1 MKIRNR
7 IALLIVVLFA
17 LGTGTIAA
25 YQPQSKSVTI
35 TDNGKVT
42 QYETTEVLV
51 GELLISNDISLGQ
64 KDALSVDV
72 GTSITEDMDIVITRW
87 APEVRLSLDQVEMKI
102 ITKAFTV
109 DEFIE
114 EQGIVLGEKAEI
126 SPARSQAIEE
136 GMTIAIKRRKTTIQT
151 READLPYD
159 VKVEITSDL
168 KPGERKVK
176 QAGKNGL
183 VTRDFEVEYF
193 GGEKVGETQ
202 ISSLVLREPQTEI
215 VLEGNKNVISD
226 PKTGKTYAFKKV
238 LNMEAT
244 AYTHGPGD
252 RWYGKTA
259 SGMPT
264 FVGMVAVDRN
274 TIPLGTKLYVEGYGL
289 AHAGDVGGAVKGNII
304 DLYMNSRQET
314 RAHGRRARKVY
325 VLEDQNIDVRAERNI
340 AASTK

>member
-1 MKIRNR
+1 MKFRNR
-7 IALLIVVLFA
+7 IALLIVALFV
-17 LGTGTIAA
+17 LGTGTVAA

-51 GELLISNDISLGQ
+51 GEFLASNDIKLGQ
-64 KDALSVDV
+64 KDELSVELD
-72 GTSITEDMDIVITRW
+72 TSITDEMEVEISRW
-87 APEVRLSLDQVEMKI
+87 APEVTLKLDNVIMKVV
-102 ITKAFTV
+102 TNAFTIE
-109 DEFIE
+109 EFIE
-114 EQGIVLGEKAEI
+114 EQGIAMGEADQVSPKPSMPIAEDMEI
-126 SPARSQAIEE
+126 VIERHK
-136 GMTIAIKRRKTTIQT
+136 TIIQT

-159 VKVEITSDL
+159 LKVESTADL
-168 KPGERKVK
+168 KPGERQVK
-176 QAGKNGL
+176 QAGVNGL

-193 GGEKVGETQ
+193 GGKMIGEKQ
-202 ISSLVLREPQTEI
+202 ISSLILKQPQTEI
-215 VLEGNKNVISD
+215 VLEGTKNIIKDAS
-226 PKTGKTYAFKKV
+226 TGKSYQYKKV

-244 AYTHGPGD
+244 AYTHGPND

-314 RAHGRRARKVY
+314 RSWGRRQRKVY
-325 VLEDQNIDVRAERNI
+325 ILEDQSIDIRAAR
-340 AASTK
+340 K

>member
-1 MKIRNR
+1 MEIRNR
-7 IALLIVVLFA
+7 IALLIVALFL
-17 LGTGTIAA
+17 LGTGTVAA

-35 TDNGKVT
+35 TDQGKVT

-51 GELLISNDISLGQ
+51 GEFLASNDISLEG
-64 KDALSVDV
+64 KDKLSIDV
-72 GTSITEDMDIVITRW
+72 GTSITEDMEIAITRW
-87 APEVRLSLDQVEMKI
+87 VPEVILSLDQVEMKI
-102 ITKAFTV
+102 HTKSFTI
-109 DEFIE
+109 DQFIE
-114 EQGIVLGEKAEI
+114 EQGIVLGENDTI
-126 SPARSQAIEE
+126 SPAGLEEIEE
-136 GMTIAIKRRKTTIQT
+136 GMTILVKREKTRVQT

-159 VKVEITSDL
+159 LKVEKTSNL

-183 VTRDFEVEYF
+183 VTRDFEVTYL
-193 GGEKVGETQ
+193 GGEMVGETQ
-202 ISSLVLREPQTEI
+202 ISSWILEEPQPEI
-215 VLEGNKNVISD
+215 ILEGKKNVIVD
-226 PKTGKTYAFKKV
+226 PKTGKTFGYKKM

-252 RWYGKTA
+252 KWHGQTA

-264 FVGMVAVDRN
+264 FVGMVAVDRR

-304 DLYMNSRQET
+304 DLYMNSNQEA

-325 VLEDQNIDVRAERNI
+325 VLEDQSIDIRAARR
-340 AASTK
+340 

>member
-1 MKIRNR
+1 MKFRNR
-7 IALLIVVLFA
+7 IALLIVALFV
-17 LGTGTIAA
+17 LGTGTVAA

-51 GELLISNDISLGQ
+51 GEFLASNDIKVEE
-64 KDALSVDV
+64 KDELSVDL
-72 GTSITEDMDIVITRW
+72 GTSITDEIEIEITRW
-87 APEVRLSLDQVEMKI
+87 APEITLNLDNVIMKI
-102 ITKAFTV
+102 VTNAFTIE
-109 DEFIE
+109 EFIE
-114 EQGIVLGEKAEI
+114 EQGIVMEKADHV
-126 SPARSQAIEE
+126 SPEPSAPITEDTEVVVKRNK
-136 GMTIAIKRRKTTIQT
+136 TIVQT

-159 VKVEITSDL
+159 VKVESTANL
-168 KPGERKVK
+168 KPGERKIK
-176 QAGKNGL
+176 QAGANGL
-183 VTRDFEVEYF
+183 VTRDFEVQYF
-193 GGEKVGETQ
+193 GGEMVGERQ
-202 ISSLVLREPQTEI
+202 ISSLILKQPQTEI
-215 VLEGNKNVISD
+215 VLEGTKNIITDANS
-226 PKTGKTYAFKKV
+226 GRSYQYKKV

-304 DLYMNSRQET
+304 DLYMNNRQET
-314 RAHGRRARKVY
+314 RSWGRRQRKVY
-325 VLEDQNIDVRAERNI
+325 VLEDQSIDI
-340 AASTK
+340 QAARR